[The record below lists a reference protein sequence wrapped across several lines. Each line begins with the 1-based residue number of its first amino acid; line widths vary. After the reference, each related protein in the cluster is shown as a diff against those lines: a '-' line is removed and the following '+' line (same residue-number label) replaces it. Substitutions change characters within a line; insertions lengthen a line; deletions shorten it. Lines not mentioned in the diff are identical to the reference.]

1 MFDVWQAIKQLEKY
15 KADSASGDSY
25 NESRHL
31 RSIHPLSSLA
41 DLTVPLLQNI
51 EKQLKSDLQI
61 VRQVC
66 YLIDCIFL
74 YFVCFYRVFG

>member
-1 MFDVWQAIKQLEKY
+1 MPLSALLQAVKQLQKY
-15 KADSASGDSY
+15 KAENASGDNFS
-25 NESRHL
+25 EGRHL

-61 VRQVC
+61 VSQVC
-66 YLIDCIFL
+66 CLCSFDSIL
-74 YFVCFYRVFG
+74 A